1 VVINFLGFLV
11 LQIGFFGVG
20 TYLRSSD
27 RRSRTIIG
35 KTLQIISGLAFF
47 LPVIALLLFYNFGYH
62 PRHH

>member
-20 TYLRSSD
+20 TYLRFSD
-27 RRSRTIIG
+27 RRGRTVVG

>member
-1 VVINFLGFLV
+1 VAINFLGFLV

-20 TYLRSSD
+20 SYLRFSD
-27 RRSRTIIG
+27 YRSRIAIG

-62 PRHH
+62 PHHH